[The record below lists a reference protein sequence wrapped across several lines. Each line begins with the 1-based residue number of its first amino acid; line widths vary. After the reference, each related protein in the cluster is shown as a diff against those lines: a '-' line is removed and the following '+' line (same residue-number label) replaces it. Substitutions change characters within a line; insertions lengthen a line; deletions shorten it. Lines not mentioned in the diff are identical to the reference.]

1 MVALYRLQANMLEH
15 AQQHQ
20 FIARPSHKSSSQHD
34 RSNLISGWIMA
45 GSNLMQHEWRR
56 DADVSIQISCSAYV
70 VVWDYVAGEGR
81 YCDGWCL
88 LP

>member
-1 MVALYRLQANMLEH
+1 
-15 AQQHQ
+15 
-20 FIARPSHKSSSQHD
+20 
-34 RSNLISGWIMA
+34 MA
-45 GSNLMQHEWRR
+45 GYNLMQYEWRR
-56 DADVSIQISCSAYV
+56 NADVSIQISCSAYV